1 MYTYTGSLQLAKQL
15 TNNTNTTSYDAF
27 FATQL
32 QQYDNE
38 TVHRIPSIYTEKTN
52 STSMVTYPGQQF
64 YEMPQNVRRI
74 ITLSILVNNNSG
86 TIPAVAGF
94 NWQPE
99 ECPSMERWIT
109 LNMNQNIQ
117 SDIPQYY
124 FFYDGQVGLYP
135 KPAVGYNQATIRYQE
150 ESKNFSQPDYT
161 TGTITAV
168 PFTTTLTTTLAVGA
182 LSATLSS
189 SWTLP
194 TDTYEMVFSTGEKR
208 LVTLTNG
215 ATTVTWTFGLVS
227 VETTAVTIN
236 TSNGGSI
243 ITGSGTTWTT
253 AMQGWYL
260 QIAPITGDGIFYK
273 VQTVY
278 NTTTLA
284 LKKQYQGIAISSG
297 SATYLIGETSQI
309 PEAYQVIP
317 IYHAVEQYYRTI
329 SVDEVRAEGYKK
341 KADESFAQ
349 MMVDFGN
356 KSTDPTVHDDFGK
369 SLVNPNVAVNITGS
383 STWQ

>member
-1 MYTYTGSLQLAKQL
+1 
-15 TNNTNTTSYDAF
+15 
-27 FATQL
+27 
-32 QQYDNE
+32 
-38 TVHRIPSIYTEKTN
+38 
-52 STSMVTYPGQQF
+52 MVTYPGQQF

-117 SDIPQYY
+117 SDITQYY

-150 ESKNFSQPDYT
+150 DSKNFSQPDYT
-161 TGTITAV
+161 TGTIVSV
-168 PFTTTLTTTLAVGA
+168 PFTTTLTATPVVGA
-182 LSATLSS
+182 LAATLNS

-194 TDTYEMVFSTGEKR
+194 TGTWEMVFSTGEKR

-227 VETTAVTIN
+227 AETTAVTIN

-243 ITGSGTTWTT
+243 ITGNGTTWTT

-260 QIAPITGDGIFYK
+260 QIAPPTGDGIYYK
-273 VQTVY
+273 VDTVY
-278 NTTTLA
+278 STTVLS
-284 LKKQYQGIAISSG
+284 LKKQYQGVALSSAT
-297 SATYLIGETSQI
+297 ATYLVGETSQI

-317 IYHAVEQYYRTI
+317 IYLSVAQYYETI
-329 SVDEVRAEGYKK
+329 SKDEDRAKSYTE
-341 KADESFAQ
+341 KADKSFAQ
-349 MMVDFGN
+349 MMIDFGN
-356 KSTDPTVHDDFGK
+356 KSTDPTVHDDFGR
-369 SLVNPNVAVNITGS
+369 SLINPNLAVNITGS
-383 STWQ
+383 STNQ

>member
-1 MYTYTGSLQLAKQL
+1 MYTYTGSLLLAKQL
-15 TNNTNTTSYDAF
+15 TNNTNTTSFDAF

-38 TVHRIPSIYTEKTN
+38 TVHKIPSIYNERTNKT
-52 STSMVTYPGQQF
+52 SIVTYPSVQF
-64 YEMPQNVRRI
+64 YELPQNVRKI
-74 ITLSILVNNNSG
+74 ITLSVLVNNNSG

-99 ECPSMERWIT
+99 ECPSMERWTT

-135 KPAVGYNQATIRYQE
+135 MPAVGYNAMTIRFQE
-150 ESKNFSQPDYT
+150 DSKNFSQPDYT
-161 TGTITAV
+161 TGTIVSV
-168 PFTTTLTTTLAVGA
+168 PFTATLTATPIVGA
-182 LSATLSS
+182 LAATLSS
-189 SWTLP
+189 NWTLP
-194 TDTYEMVFSTGEKR
+194 TGTWEMVFSTGEKR

-227 VETTAVTIN
+227 AETTAVTIN

-243 ITGSGTTWTT
+243 VTGSGTTWTT
-253 AMQGWYL
+253 AMQGWYF

-273 VQTVY
+273 VDTVY
-278 NTTTLA
+278 SNTVMS
-284 LKKQYQGIAISSG
+284 LKKQYQGIAIASG
-297 SATYLIGETSQI
+297 SATYLVGETSQI

-317 IYHAVEQYYRTI
+317 IYRSVSQYYTTI
-329 SVDEVRAEGYKK
+329 SVDENRATQYKAM
-341 KADESFAQ
+341 ADESFAQ
-349 MMVDFGN
+349 MMIDFGN

-369 SLVNPNVAVNITGS
+369 TLINPSLAINVTGS
-383 STWQ
+383 STNQ

>member
-1 MYTYTGSLQLAKQL
+1 MYTYTGSLLLAKQL
-15 TNNTNTTSYDAF
+15 TNNTNTTSFDAF

-38 TVHRIPSIYTEKTN
+38 TVHKIPSLYQERTN

-117 SDIPQYY
+117 SDITQYY

-150 ESKNFSQPDYT
+150 DSKNFSQPDYT
-161 TGTITAV
+161 TGTIVSV
-168 PFTTTLTTTLAVGA
+168 PFTTTLTATPVVGA
-182 LSATLSS
+182 LAATLNS

-194 TDTYEMVFSTGEKR
+194 TGTWEMVFSTGEKR

-227 VETTAVTIN
+227 AETTAVTIN

-243 ITGSGTTWTT
+243 ITGNGTTWTT

-260 QIAPITGDGIFYK
+260 QIAPPTGDGIYYK
-273 VQTVY
+273 VDTVY
-278 NTTTLA
+278 STTVLS
-284 LKKQYQGIAISSG
+284 LKKQYQGVALSSAT
-297 SATYLIGETSQI
+297 ATYLVGETSQI

-317 IYHAVEQYYRTI
+317 IYLSVAQYYETI
-329 SVDEVRAEGYKK
+329 SKDEDRAKSYTE
-341 KADESFAQ
+341 KADKSFAQ
-349 MMVDFGN
+349 MMIDFGN
-356 KSTDPTVHDDFGK
+356 KSTDPTVHDDFGR
-369 SLVNPNVAVNITGS
+369 SLINPNLAVNITGS
-383 STWQ
+383 STNQ

>member
-1 MYTYTGSLQLAKQL
+1 MYTYTSSLLLVKQL
-15 TNNTNTTSYDAF
+15 TNNANTTSFDSF
-27 FATQL
+27 FATFL

-38 TVHRIPSIYTEKTN
+38 TVHKIPSIYTERTN
-52 STSMVTYPGQQF
+52 STSISTYPSQQF
-64 YEMPQNVRRI
+64 YELPQNVRKI
-74 ITLSILVNNNSG
+74 ITLSVLVNNNSG

-99 ECPSMERWIT
+99 ECPSMERWTT

-135 KPAVGYNQATIRYQE
+135 KPAVGYNAMTVRFQE
-150 ESKNFSQPDYT
+150 DSKNFSQPDYT
-161 TGTITAV
+161 TGTIVSV
-168 PFTTTLTTTLAVGA
+168 PLTTTLTATPAIGDLT
-182 LSATLSS
+182 ATLSS
-189 SWTLP
+189 SWNLP
-194 TDTYEMVFSTGEKR
+194 TGTYEMVFNTGEKR

-215 ATTVTWTFGLVS
+215 ATTATWTFGLVS
-227 VETTAVTIN
+227 AETTTVTLN

-243 ITGSGTTWTT
+243 VTGSGTTWTT

-273 VQTVY
+273 VDTVY
-278 NTTTLA
+278 STTVMSLR
-284 LKKQYQGIAISSG
+284 KQYQGIAISSG
-297 SATYLIGETSQI
+297 SATYVLGETSQI

-317 IYHAVEQYYRTI
+317 IYLTVAQYYETI
-329 SVDEVRAEGYKK
+329 SKDEDRAKAYTE
-341 KADESFAQ
+341 KADKSFAQ
-349 MMVDFGN
+349 MLIDFGN

-369 SLVNPNVAVNITGS
+369 SLINPNLAVNVTGS
-383 STWQ
+383 STNQ

>member
-15 TNNTNTTSYDAF
+15 TNNTNTTSFDAF

-38 TVHRIPSIYTEKTN
+38 TVHKIPSIYTERTN
-52 STSMVTYPGQQF
+52 SVSMVTYPGVQF
-64 YEMPQNVRRI
+64 YEMPQNVRKI
-74 ITLSILVNNNSG
+74 ITLSVLVNNNSG

-150 ESKNFSQPDYT
+150 DSKNFSQPDYT
-161 TGTITAV
+161 TGTIVSV
-168 PFTTTLTTTLAVGA
+168 PFTATLTATPIVGA

-189 SWTLP
+189 NWTLP
-194 TDTYEMVFSTGEKR
+194 TDTYEMVFNTGEKR

-227 VETTAVTIN
+227 AETTAVTIN
-236 TSNGGSI
+236 TATGGSI
-243 ITGSGTTWTT
+243 VTGSGTSWATY
-253 AMQGWYL
+253 MQGWYM
-260 QIAPITGDGIFYK
+260 QIAPTTGDGIYYK
-273 VQTVY
+273 VETVY

-284 LKKQYQGIAISSG
+284 LKKGYQGVAISSG

-317 IYHAVEQYYRTI
+317 IYMAVAQYYETI
-329 SVDEVRAEGYKK
+329 SVDPERARAYTE
-341 KADESFAQ
+341 KADKSFAQ
-349 MMVDFGN
+349 MMIDFGN

-369 SLVNPNVAVNITGS
+369 SLINPNLAVNITGS
-383 STWQ
+383 STNQ